1 MGSTILQ
8 LLAGA
13 VAIGFIYAL
22 CALGIVLIYK
32 SAGVVNFAQ
41 GSLVMVGAYIAYTF
55 MFVLH
60 LSMWLTVLLTLL
72 TTALVGVVFQRLAY
86 WPLRKT
92 DVINVVISTI
102 GVGVFLNNGVYV
114 PWGKAPLM
122 FPDMIQGQPLN
133 LFGAVVPLQ
142 NATIIG
148 VTILV
153 LILQT
158 LFFNRTWLGKQ
169 MQAVAQ
175 NQNTAALMGIRVPLM
190 IALTFA
196 YSTALGS
203 VAGVFMAPLFY
214 VSPNI
219 AGVLSKAFA
228 ATVVGG
234 FGSIPGAIVGGL
246 FVGLVETYGAFF
258 LSSAYKDA
266 WAFALLIGFLL
277 IRPQGIFGEKV
288 AEKV

>member
-1 MGSTILQ
+1 L
-8 LLAGA
+8 LLAILA
-13 VAIGFIYAL
+13 TIATMALIGI
-22 CALGIVLIYK
+22 I
-32 SAGVVNFAQ
+32 
-41 GSLVMVGAYIAYTF
+41 
-55 MFVLH
+55 
-60 LSMWLTVLLTLL
+60 
-72 TTALVGVVFQRLAY
+72 FQRVAY
-86 WPLRKT
+86 WPLRNS
-92 DVINVVISTI
+92 DAINVIISTI

-122 FPDMIQGQPLN
+122 FPDLVQGAPLN
-133 LFGAVVPLQ
+133 FFGAIVPLQ
-142 NATIIG
+142 NVTIIV
-148 VTILV
+148 VTILLLV
-153 LILQT
+153 LQSI
-158 LFFNRTWLGKQ
+158 FFNRTWVGKQ

-196 YSTALGS
+196 YSTGLGS
-203 VAGVFMAPLFY
+203 VAGVFMAPLFF

-219 AGVLSKAFA
+219 ASVLSKAFA

-246 FVGLVETYGAFF
+246 FVGLVETFGAFY

-266 WAFALLIGFLL
+266 WAFALLIAFLL
-277 IRPQGIFGEKV
+277 LRPQGIFGEKV

>member
-1 MGSTILQ
+1 MGATILQ

-13 VAIGFIYAL
+13 VAMGFIYGL

-41 GSLVMVGAYIAYTF
+41 GSLVMVGAYLAYTYL
-55 MFVLH
+55 VDLH
-60 LSMWLTVLLTLL
+60 LPMLLTILATIL
-72 TTALVGVVFQRLAY
+72 TMALIGIIFQRLAY
-86 WPLRKT
+86 WPLRHT

-114 PWGKAPLM
+114 PWGKAPLQ
-122 FPDMIQGQPLN
+122 FPELMPGNPVTI
-133 LFGAVVPLQ
+133 FGAVVPLQ
-142 NATIIG
+142 NITIIV
-148 VTILV
+148 VTILL

-203 VAGVFMAPLFY
+203 VAGIFMAPLFY

-219 AGVLSKAFA
+219 ASVLSKAFA

-234 FGSIPGAIVGGL
+234 FGSIPGAIVGGM
-246 FVGLVETYGAFF
+246 FVGLAETFGAFF
-258 LSSAYKDA
+258 LSSAYRDA
-266 WAFALLIGFLL
+266 WAFALLIAFLL
-277 IRPQGIFGEKV
+277 IRPQGIFGESV